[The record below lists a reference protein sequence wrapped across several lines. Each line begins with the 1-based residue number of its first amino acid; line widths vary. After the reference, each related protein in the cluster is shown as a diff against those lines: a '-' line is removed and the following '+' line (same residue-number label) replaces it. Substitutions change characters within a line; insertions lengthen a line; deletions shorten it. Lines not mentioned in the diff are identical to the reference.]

1 MSEDQTNDQDL
12 SKELDDEIKEEWDA
26 IEDEEKIK
34 SFFPLRLEFF
44 TLIFLIFFII
54 AVALVNIFYALIP
67 NTTVDVYQ
75 FFLDIIRTPTGIGG
89 ASAIYAFIV
98 PAPPNFEALYI
109 SAGFVLTFFTI
120 SLMAR
125 NEKIKNGLFETSR
138 KRILLQILLF
148 FVLLIGYM
156 HLMKILTGTFSIL
169 GWDLGYEAIPM
180 ILLSAGASGWLV
192 LQSWAIFTEARRS
205 ATNVEGFFSGHKNR
219 TSYAFVV
226 LMPFLVA
233 MFIFMLS
240 FGFLL
245 ALQFIQEN
253 VGITG
258 YILGISW
265 QNLILI
271 ALFATLLLCFI
282 PLIIALTSENRRE
295 KNYEN
300 LVVIMTNFFMFPYIM
315 FNFTILFFLQ
325 PETVA
330 QLTDLFG
337 AGGAG
342 EGISYFSLLLI
353 FVELI
358 FTLVVLIFAMRT
370 VGKRTKYKLG
380 PLNKYGF
387 VLAVY
392 AAISGQFGIRYLQI
406 RGQIGQTVTGPIQE
420 ALGNYLINI
429 QHLIINIGVI
439 LAIAIAI
446 FMFKRKGFGLMYRVH
461 DEVSKEDMKRIEW
474 IYDFLKKEYIR
485 RADMLILSEMYDSI
499 SKILKISDYD
509 VIRLVNRT
517 DIKYN
522 DMMIEGLK
530 KRYVHFYLEQTIEE
544 K

>member
-1 MSEDQTNDQDL
+1 MSENQIIDEDV
-12 SKELDDEIKEEWDA
+12 SKELEDEIKEEWDA
-26 IEDEEKIK
+26 IEGEDKLK
-34 SFFPLRLEFF
+34 SFFPIRLEFF
-44 TLIFLIFFII
+44 TLIFLIFFTI
-54 AVALVNIFYALIP
+54 AVALVNIFYALFP
-67 NTTVDVYQ
+67 SNDVDAYQ
-75 FFLDIIRTPTGIGG
+75 LFLNFIRSPINIGVV
-89 ASAIYAFIV
+89 SYVYAFIV
-98 PAPPNFEALYI
+98 PAPPGFEALYI

-120 SLMAR
+120 AIMVR
-125 NEKIKNGLFETSR
+125 NESIKDALFETSK
-138 KRILLQILLF
+138 KRILFQILLF

-156 HLMKILTGTFSIL
+156 HVIKILTGLFP
-169 GWDLGYEAIPM
+169 DLGYEGMPM
-180 ILLSAGASGWLV
+180 ILLSGGASGWLI

-205 ATNVEGFFSGHKNR
+205 ATNVEGYFSGHKNKV
-219 TSYAFVV
+219 SYALVI

-233 MFIFMLS
+233 IFIYFLS
-240 FGFLL
+240 FGYLL
-245 ALQFIQEN
+245 ILQFLKEN
-253 VGITG
+253 IGVSG
-258 YILGISW
+258 YILGVTW
-265 QNLILI
+265 QNIILI
-271 ALFATLLLCFI
+271 ALFATLILCFV
-282 PLIIALTSENRRE
+282 PLIIALSSENRRE

-300 LVVIMTNFFMFPYIM
+300 LVVIMTNFFMYPYII

-325 PETVA
+325 PETID
-330 QLTDLFG
+330 QLTALFG

-358 FTLVVLIFAMRT
+358 FTMVMLVFAMRT
-370 VGKRTKYKLG
+370 VGKRTRYKLG

-387 VLAVY
+387 ILAVY

-406 RGQIGQTVTGPIQE
+406 RGQIGQSITGPIQQ

-439 LAIAIAI
+439 VAIAIAI

-499 SKILKISDYD
+499 AKILKISDYD
-509 VIRLVNRT
+509 TIRLVNRA
-517 DIKYN
+517 DIKYK
-522 DMMIEGLK
+522 DMMVEGLK
-530 KRYVHFYLEQTIEE
+530 KRYIHFYLEQTIEE